1 MARRFDHLADVE
13 ALLRVVDE
21 GSLTNAAVVLGTT
34 PSVLSRAIARLE
46 ARLGTQ
52 LLRRTTR
59 SQSLTDAGRQYLAAA
74 RQAFALLEQA
84 EGALGGRAEQ
94 DALTGRVRL
103 SVPTSY
109 GHGRLP
115 PMLAAFARRHPQVQV
130 ELNITNRNVDLAA
143 EGYDLAIRSGPLPD
157 SSMAARKLEDGP
169 MILVASPAYARAAG
183 PLDTFDD
190 LQRQRCIAFVRPS
203 TGRVIPWL
211 LRVDGREVDWV
222 PPPVITVSD
231 DVMGVVTLAAQGLG
245 IGICAE
251 LMAAERLAA
260 GQLVQVLPALGGR
273 TRPYSVVYAPHRG
286 LSAAARAL
294 IDLLVEEAAREQTGR
309 PAPG

>member
-21 GSLTNAAVVLGTT
+21 GSLTSAAVVLGTT

-46 ARLGTQ
+46 ARLETQ

-59 SQSLTDAGRQYLAAA
+59 SQSLTDAGRQYVDEM
-74 RQAFALLEQA
+74 RQAFSCVEKA
-84 EGALGGRAEQ
+84 ERAICGRTQQEELA
-94 DALTGRVRL
+94 GRVRL

-109 GHGRLP
+109 GHCRLA
-115 PMLAAFARRHPQVQV
+115 PMLAMFARRHPRVQV

-157 SSMAARKLEDGP
+157 SSMVARTLEEGRV
-169 MILVASPAYARAAG
+169 ILVASPAYVREAG
-183 PLDTFDD
+183 PLDTFED

-211 LRVDGREVDWV
+211 LRVGGSDVDWV
-222 PPPVITVSD
+222 PPPAITVSD
-231 DVMGVVTLAAQGLG
+231 DVMGVVTLAVQGLG
-245 IGICAE
+245 VAICPE
-251 LMAAERLAA
+251 LMAAERIAA
-260 GQLVQVLPALGGR
+260 GQLVQVLPALAGR
-273 TRPYSVVYAPHRG
+273 TRAFSLVYAPHGG
-286 LSAAARAL
+286 LSPAARAL
-294 IDLLVEEAAREQTGR
+294 IDLLVEQASQR
-309 PAPG
+309 PAP

>member
-59 SQSLTDAGRQYLAAA
+59 SQGLTDAGRLYVDEA
-74 RQAFALLEQA
+74 RQAFALVEKAEQA
-84 EGALGGRAEQ
+84 ISGSAPHEELA
-94 DALTGRVRL
+94 GRVRL

-109 GHGRLP
+109 AHCRLA
-115 PMLAAFARRHPQVQV
+115 PMLATFAHRHPRVHV

-143 EGYDLAIRSGPLPD
+143 EGYDAAIRSGPLPD
-157 SSMAARKLEDGP
+157 SSMVARKLEDGA
-169 MILVASPAYARAAG
+169 MILVASPGYVRTAG
-183 PLDTFDD
+183 PLETFDD
-190 LQRQRCIAFVRPS
+190 LRRQRCIAFVRPS
-203 TGRVIPWL
+203 TGRVIPWM
-211 LRVDGREVDWV
+211 LRVEGKDVDW
-222 PPPVITVSD
+222 PPTPAITVSD

-245 IGICAE
+245 ITICAE
-251 LMAAERLAA
+251 LMATEAIAA
-260 GQLVQVLPALGGR
+260 GRLVPVLPALSGR
-273 TRPYSVVYAPHRG
+273 MRAFSLIYAPHRG
-286 LSAAARAL
+286 LSPAARAL
-294 IDLLVEEAAREQTGR
+294 IEWLAGETAQRT
-309 PAPG
+309 